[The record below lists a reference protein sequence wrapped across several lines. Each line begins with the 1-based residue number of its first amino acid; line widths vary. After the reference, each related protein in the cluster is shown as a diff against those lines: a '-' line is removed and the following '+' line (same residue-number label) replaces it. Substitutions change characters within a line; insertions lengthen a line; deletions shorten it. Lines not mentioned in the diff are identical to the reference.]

1 MTPDRTPR
9 NDRNEQHDRNDRHE
23 PKGRYDKKGRTSS
36 RRSFLKVAG
45 IGLGTIAI
53 AGAAGLTWRAVDGG
67 VFASGTGEAFAA
79 WAQAGPEAHDALGLV
94 RAAVLAA
101 NAHNAQ
107 PWQFRVADNRI
118 DVFAD
123 TTRNLGTMDPLLR
136 EMDVSLGCAIENIV
150 VAAPANG
157 KKAAVTLLPDPAD
170 PTHVARIDLQA
181 AEASV
186 SPLFTA
192 IASRHTDRNSYDLTR
207 PVSAAELARLSGL
220 IDETVAELV
229 WFSDPAEKN
238 AFGAL
243 TVRATEAIIADPQQV
258 ADDAAWY
265 RTDWHEIQSKKDGI
279 TIDPSGQ
286 SEFIRA
292 VSKVIPVSTAQNN
305 AGWLA
310 GTRDSQVPT
319 AAAFGALVV
328 RDPLD
333 TGERLAVGRA
343 WQRLHLSMTVDGV
356 SAQPLCQVPERID
369 RERSTGLN
377 PDFGDALA
385 ALLPAGRHAIMTFR
399 IGHPTGSALP
409 SPRRPAR
416 EVVLS

>member
-1 MTPDRTPR
+1 MTPEMKAETAPHGNGGRT
-9 NDRNEQHDRNDRHE
+9 DAH
-23 PKGRYDKKGRTSS
+23 KKKGRAST

-45 IGLGTIAI
+45 IGAGSLLFV
-53 AGAAGLTWRAVDGG
+53 GAAGLTWRAVDGG
-67 VFASGTGEAFAA
+67 VLASGTGEAFAA
-79 WAQAGPEAHDALGLV
+79 WGEAGPETHDALGLV

-107 PWQFRVADNRI
+107 PWQFRVSDNRI

-123 TTRNLGTMDPLLR
+123 TTRNLGAMDPLFR
-136 EMDVSLGCAIENIV
+136 ELDVSLGCAIENIV

-157 KKAAVTLLPDPAD
+157 KVATVTLLPDPAD
-170 PTHVARIDLQA
+170 PTHVARIDLQQVG
-181 AEASV
+181 ASV
-186 SPLFTA
+186 SPLFAA
-192 IASRHTDRNSYDLTR
+192 ITSRHTDRNGYDASR
-207 PVSAAELARLSGL
+207 RVGAAELARLSGL
-220 IDETVAELV
+220 VDTTDTELV
-229 WFSDPAEKN
+229 WFSTPAEKD

-243 TVRATEAIIADPQQV
+243 TIRATEAIIADPEQV

-265 RTDWHEIQSKKDGI
+265 RTDWHEIQAHKDGI

-292 VSKVIPVSTAQNN
+292 ISKIMPVSTAQKN

-319 AAAFGALVV
+319 ASAFGAIVV

-333 TGERLAVGRA
+333 TGQRLDAGRL
-343 WQRLHLSMTVDGV
+343 WQRLHLAMTVDAV
-356 SAQPLCQVPERID
+356 SAQPLCQIPERID
-369 RERSTGLN
+369 RERSAGLA
-377 PDFGDALA
+377 PDFGPAFA

-399 IGHPTGSALP
+399 IGYPTTTALP
-409 SPRRPAR
+409 SPRRPAL

>member
-1 MTPDRTPR
+1 MATDRTPR
-9 NDRNEQHDRNDRHE
+9 NGTHE
-23 PKGRYDKKGRTSS
+23 PNGRTST

-45 IGLGTIAI
+45 IGVGSVVI

-107 PWQFRVADNRI
+107 PWQFRVTDNRI

-150 VAAPANG
+150 LAAPANG
-157 KKAAVTLLPDPAD
+157 KAATVTLLPDPAD
-170 PTHVARIDLQA
+170 PAHVARIDLET

-192 IASRHTDRNSYDLTR
+192 IASRHTDRNAYDLTR
-207 PVSAAELARLSGL
+207 PVSAAELTKLSG
-220 IDETVAELV
+220 IAAAEPAEAGRAETGDTALVGAELV
-229 WFSDPAEKN
+229 WFSAPAERD

-265 RTDWHEIQSKKDGI
+265 RTGWHEIQSKKDGI

-292 VSKVIPVSTAQNN
+292 VSKVVPVSTAQNN
-305 AGWLA
+305 AGWLT

-333 TGERLAVGRA
+333 AGQRLAVGRA
-343 WQRLHLSMTVDGV
+343 WQRLHLSMTVDGLR
-356 SAQPLCQVPERID
+356 AQPLCQVPERID
-369 RERSTGLN
+369 RERSTCLT
-377 PDFGDALA
+377 PDFGQALA

-399 IGHPTGSALP
+399 IGYPTAEALP

>member
-1 MTPDRTPR
+1 MATDRTPQ
-9 NDRNEQHDRNDRHE
+9 NGTHE
-23 PKGRYDKKGRTSS
+23 PNGRTST

-45 IGLGTIAI
+45 IGVGSVVI

-79 WAQAGPEAHDALGLV
+79 WAEAGPEAHDALGLV

-123 TTRNLGTMDPLLR
+123 TTRNLGAMDPLLR
-136 EMDVSLGCAIENIV
+136 EMDISLGCAIENIV

-157 KKAAVTLLPDPAD
+157 KTATVTLLPDPAD
-170 PTHVARIDLQA
+170 PTHVARIDLQT

-192 IASRHTDRNSYDLTR
+192 IVGRHTDRNGYDPSR
-207 PVSAAELARLSGL
+207 PVDAAELARLSA
-220 IDETVAELV
+220 TVDGPDTELV
-229 WFSDPAEKN
+229 WFTTPAERD

-310 GTRDSQVPT
+310 GTRDSQIPT

-333 TGERLAVGRA
+333 TGQRLSAGRA
-343 WQRLHLSMTVDGV
+343 WQRLHLSMTVDGLR
-356 SAQPLCQVPERID
+356 AQPLCQVPERID
-369 RERSTGLN
+369 RERSTGLT
-377 PDFGDALA
+377 PDFGQALA

-399 IGHPTGSALP
+399 IGYPTAAALP

>member
-1 MTPDRTPR
+1 MATDRTPQ
-9 NDRNEQHDRNDRHE
+9 NGTHE
-23 PKGRYDKKGRTSS
+23 PNGRTST

-45 IGLGTIAI
+45 IGVGSVVI

-123 TTRNLGTMDPLLR
+123 PTRNLGTMDPLLR

-157 KKAAVTLLPDPAD
+157 MTATVVLLPDPAD
-170 PTHVARIDLQA
+170 PAHVARIDLET

-186 SPLFTA
+186 SPLFAA
-192 IASRHTDRNSYDLTR
+192 IASRHTDRNAYDATR
-207 PVSAAELARLSGL
+207 PVSAAELAKLSGL
-220 IDETVAELV
+220 VGAGPTEAADAELV
-229 WFSDPAEKN
+229 WFSVPAEKE

-265 RTDWHEIQSKKDGI
+265 RTDWHEIQARKDGI

-292 VSKVIPVSTAQNN
+292 LSKVIPVSTAQNN

-310 GTRDSQVPT
+310 GTRDSQIPT

-333 TGERLAVGRA
+333 TGQRLAVGRA
-343 WQRLHLSMTVDGV
+343 WQRLHLSMTVDGLR
-356 SAQPLCQVPERID
+356 AQPLCQVPERID
-369 RERSTGLN
+369 RERSTGLT
-377 PDFGDALA
+377 PDFGQALA
-385 ALLPAGRHAIMTFR
+385 ELLPAGRHAIMTFR
-399 IGHPTGSALP
+399 IGYPTGAALP

>member
-1 MTPDRTPR
+1 MTAEEKAETALHGDGGHTDGQKRARAST
-9 NDRNEQHDRNDRHE
+9 
-23 PKGRYDKKGRTSS
+23 

-45 IGLGTIAI
+45 IG
-53 AGAAGLTWRAVDGG
+53 AGSLLLVGSAGLTWRAVDGG
-67 VFASGTGEAFAA
+67 VLASGMGEAFAA
-79 WAQAGPEAHDALGLV
+79 WGQAGPAAHDALGLV

-107 PWQFRVADNRI
+107 PWQFRVSDNRI

-123 TTRNLGTMDPLLR
+123 TTRNLGAMDPLFR
-136 EMDVSLGCAIENIV
+136 EMDVSLGCAIENLV

-157 KKAAVTLLPDPAD
+157 MVATVTLLPDPAD
-170 PTHVARIDLQA
+170 PTYVARIDLQQVG
-181 AEASV
+181 ASV
-186 SPLFTA
+186 SPLFAA
-192 IASRHTDRNSYDLTR
+192 ITSRHTDRNGYDAARHLG
-207 PVSAAELARLSGL
+207 AAELATLSGL
-220 IDETVAELV
+220 VDTTDTELV
-229 WFSDPAEKN
+229 WFSTPAEKD

-243 TVRATEAIIADPQQV
+243 TIRATEAIIADPEQV

-265 RTDWHEIQSKKDGI
+265 RTDWHEIQAHKDGI

-292 VSKVIPVSTAQNN
+292 ISKIMPVSTAQNN

-319 AAAFGALVV
+319 ASAFGAIVV

-333 TGERLAVGRA
+333 TGQRLDAGRL
-343 WQRLHLSMTVDGV
+343 WQRLHLAMTVDGL

-369 RERSTGLN
+369 RERSAGLT
-377 PDFGDALA
+377 PDFGPALA
-385 ALLPAGRHAIMTFR
+385 AMLPADRHAIMTFR
-399 IGHPTGSALP
+399 IGYPTTKALP

-416 EVVLS
+416 EVMVS

>member
-1 MTPDRTPR
+1 MTPEKKAETALHGDGAHTDAR
-9 NDRNEQHDRNDRHE
+9 E
-23 PKGRYDKKGRTSS
+23 KAGRAST

-45 IGLGTIAI
+45 IGAGSLLLV
-53 AGAAGLTWRAVDGG
+53 GAAGVTWRAVEGG
-67 VFASGTGEAFAA
+67 VLASSTGEAFAA
-79 WAQAGPEAHDALGLV
+79 WGEAGPETHDALGLV

-107 PWQFRVADNRI
+107 PWQFRVSENRI

-123 TTRNLGTMDPLLR
+123 TARNLGAMDPLFR

-157 KKAAVTLLPDPAD
+157 KAATVTLLPDSTD
-170 PTHVARIDLQA
+170 PTHVARIDLHAVA
-181 AEASV
+181 AFV
-186 SPLFTA
+186 SPLFNA
-192 IASRHTDRNSYDLTR
+192 ITSRHTDRNGYDLAR
-207 PVSAAELARLSGL
+207 RVGAAELARLSGL
-220 IDETVAELV
+220 ADTMDTELV
-229 WFSDPAEKN
+229 WFSTPAEKE

-243 TVRATEAIIADPQQV
+243 TIRATEAIIADPEQV
-258 ADDAAWY
+258 VDDAAWY
-265 RTDWHEIQSKKDGI
+265 RTDWNEIQAHKDGI

-292 VSKVIPVSTAQNN
+292 ISKVMPVSTAQNS

-319 AAAFGALVV
+319 ASAFGAIVV

-333 TGERLAVGRA
+333 TGQRLEAGRL
-343 WQRLHLSMTVDGV
+343 WQRLHLAMTVDAVG
-356 SAQPLCQVPERID
+356 AQPLCQIPERID
-369 RERSTGLN
+369 RERSAGLA
-377 PDFGDALA
+377 PDFGPAFA
-385 ALLPAGRHAIMTFR
+385 ALLPADRHAIMTFR
-399 IGHPTGSALP
+399 IGYPTTKSLT